1 MGLLAGEDVTLL
13 QGDIDNL
20 KNDFES
26 FKITHCSDH
35 YEEAGKLY
43 PRLNIIEEQL
53 RLLQSF
59 MDNLDDR
66 ITNVENFL
74 GAFYNYNESE
84 KTNNFS

>member
-1 MGLLAGEDVTLL
+1 MGLLVGEDVTLL

-35 YEEAGKLY
+35 YEEAGRLY
-43 PRLNIIEEQL
+43 PRLNIIEE
-53 RLLQSF
+53 RINFLQGF
-59 MDNLDDR
+59 MDNLNNR
-66 ITNVENFL
+66 ITDIEKIL
-74 GAFYNYNESE
+74 GAFYYYNENE